1 MDGNIVIKCL
11 KTYEKVVENV
21 SRLRGAGFSKD
32 PTFLRNM
39 YFIFEKKMY
48 SMEWSQEEYNRFES
62 VMNIV
67 LNKEDDIAKEII
79 SWGTNGKGEMI
90 FNKYVELYNA

>member
-1 MDGNIVIKCL
+1 
-11 KTYEKVVENV
+11 
-21 SRLRGAGFSKD
+21 
-32 PTFLRNM
+32 M

-67 LNKEDDIAKEII
+67 LNKEHSVAKEII
-79 SWGTNGKGEMI
+79 SWGTNGGGEKI
-90 FNKYVELYNA
+90 FNKYVELYNV